1 MRLEVLHTQDGSVT
15 LLNKEL
21 NATYHSTHG
30 AVQESRHIFIERG
43 FDYAA
48 QLFDN
53 NIHVFEIGFGTG
65 LNAFLTL
72 QQSLKNQVAVRYSAL
87 EKFPVP
93 DALFNALNFADLS
106 EKEQE
111 PLFKNILHCAWN
123 APVPITPDFELTK
136 YRGDVSAFQ
145 FPDNIHLVYYD
156 GFAPKV
162 APEMW
167 QPVIFE
173 RLYHVMPRGAALV
186 TFCAQGAFKRLL
198 KETGFK
204 VEALPGPPGKREMTR
219 AIR

>member
-1 MRLEVLHTQDGSVT
+1 MQLEVLHTQDGSVT
-15 LLNKEL
+15 LLNKQL

-43 FDYAA
+43 FDHVT
-48 QLFDN
+48 QVFGN
-53 NIHVFEIGFGTG
+53 NVHVFEIGFGTG
-65 LNAFLTL
+65 LNTFLTL
-72 QQSLKNQVAVRYSAL
+72 QQGLKNKVTVRYSAL

-93 DALFNALNFADLS
+93 DTLFDALNFAGFA

-111 PLFKNILHCAWN
+111 PLFKNIFSCAWN
-123 APVPITPDFELTK
+123 KPMQIAPGFELTK
-136 YRGDVSAFQ
+136 HQGDVSTFQ
-145 FPDNIHLVYYD
+145 FPENIHLVYYD
-156 GFAPKV
+156 AFAPGV

-173 RLYHVMPRGAALV
+173 RLFKSMPLGAALV
-186 TFCAQGAFKRLL
+186 TFCAQGAFKRML